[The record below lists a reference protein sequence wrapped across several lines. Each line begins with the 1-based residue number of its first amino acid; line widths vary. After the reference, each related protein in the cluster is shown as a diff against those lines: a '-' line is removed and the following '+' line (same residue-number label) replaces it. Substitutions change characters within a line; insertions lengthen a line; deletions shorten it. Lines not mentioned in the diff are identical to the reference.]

1 MLMFFFAKEI
11 LSSPYQCDKRR
22 SLSEIRIQ
30 TILGSNIPTIIS
42 FSLMLKDWSAI
53 TVQGDFSIRSSLV
66 ESCFAEAE
74 LPLYSPW
81 RTECFFV
88 FPVYRGSGGGN
99 RQEQDGREPEQRTG
113 EEFGV
118 ISSHLRSACLLSPS
132 LPFLPT
138 SQTKAAS
145 FLDNAACVRSERS
158 GNVHGDLLCVT
169 NVNPKP
175 YRSRYICFGFVR
187 STEGRGVHS
196 MVKGQTTCHISL
208 PSLATT
214 EGCIQRKGW
223 Y

>member
-1 MLMFFFAKEI
+1 MCRGIFLQNPALLKAALLKQGCLF
-11 LSSPYQCDKRR
+11 
-22 SLSEIRIQ
+22 
-30 TILGSNIPTIIS
+30 IPTKGQNA
-42 FSLMLKDWSAI
+42 FL
-53 TVQGDFSIRSSLV
+53 
-66 ESCFAEAE
+66 
-74 LPLYSPW
+74 
-81 RTECFFV
+81 FFQ
-88 FPVYRGSGGGN
+88 FIERGSEGGN
-99 RQEQDGREPEQRTG
+99 RQEHDGSEPEQRTG
-113 EEFGV
+113 GEFGL
-118 ISSHLRSACLLSPS
+118 ISYSLKSPHLLSLS
-132 LPFLPT
+132 LLSLPT

-158 GNVHGDLLCVT
+158 GNVLGDLLCVT

>member
-1 MLMFFFAKEI
+1 MGTVFNINWAFTGNLKPQPVFCADLLSEVSGKGLLRPDADLWVQDGGKASLAPQS
-11 LSSPYQCDKRR
+11 LSS
-22 SLSEIRIQ
+22 
-30 TILGSNIPTIIS
+30 
-42 FSLMLKDWSAI
+42 
-53 TVQGDFSIRSSLV
+53 
-66 ESCFAEAE
+66 
-74 LPLYSPW
+74 
-81 RTECFFV
+81 
-88 FPVYRGSGGGN
+88 
-99 RQEQDGREPEQRTG
+99 
-113 EEFGV
+113 
-118 ISSHLRSACLLSPS
+118 
-132 LPFLPT
+132 LPT

-145 FLDNAACVRSERS
+145 FSDNAACVRSERS
-158 GNVHGDLLCVT
+158 GNVRGDLLCVT